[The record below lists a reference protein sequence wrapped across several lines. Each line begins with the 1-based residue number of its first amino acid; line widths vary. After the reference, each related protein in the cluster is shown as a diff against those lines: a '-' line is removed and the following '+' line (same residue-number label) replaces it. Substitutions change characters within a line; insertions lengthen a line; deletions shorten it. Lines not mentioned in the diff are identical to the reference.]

1 MRLPRGVINLFS
13 EKDVY
18 HSCAGVIMQFR
29 KMFTNIQLNVF
40 AK

>member
-1 MRLPRGVINLFS
+1 M
-13 EKDVY
+13 Y